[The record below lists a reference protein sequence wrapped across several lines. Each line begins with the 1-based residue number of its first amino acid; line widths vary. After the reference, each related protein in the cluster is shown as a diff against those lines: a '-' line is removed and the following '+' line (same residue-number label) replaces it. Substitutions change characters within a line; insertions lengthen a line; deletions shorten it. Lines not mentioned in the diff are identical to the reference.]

1 MQNPERLIALIKT
14 ICEENWSKVYYDL
27 FLTDKRMVLIHQKPK
42 LDSNY
47 STVGAAVGLA
57 GGMVG
62 ATVGAVLGAMVK
74 DIRDSKKNKA
84 QEAENAPTLNELLKA
99 DKKNCAIRY
108 EDLEWFKLNKSRS
121 EYCSIVFKIGKK
133 TRTFYLM
140 RERAEELGNAL
151 PNIVALNG
159 KLVK

>member
-1 MQNPERLIALIKT
+1 
-14 ICEENWSKVYYDL
+14 
-27 FLTDKRMVLIHQKPK
+27 MVLIHKKSK

-47 STVGAAVGLA
+47 SSVGYVVGGLA
-57 GGMVG
+57 GS
-62 ATVGAVLGAMVK
+62 VLGAMVK

-84 QEAENAPTLNELLKA
+84 QEAPTLDELLKA
-99 DKKNCAIRY
+99 DKKSCAIRY

-121 EYCSIVFKIGKK
+121 EYCSIVFKTGKK

-140 RERAEELGNAL
+140 EERAEELGNAL
-151 PNIVALNG
+151 PNIVALND

>member
-1 MQNPERLIALIKT
+1 MQNSERLITLIKT
-14 ICEENWSKVYYDL
+14 ICEESWSKVYYDL
-27 FLTDKRMVLIHQKPK
+27 FLTEKRLVLIHQKPK

-74 DIRDSKKNKA
+74 DIRDSKKNKT
-84 QEAENAPTLNELLKA
+84 QETPTLDELLKA
-99 DKKNCAIRY
+99 DKKSCAIRY
-108 EDLEWFKLNKSRS
+108 EELEWFKLNRSMS
-121 EYCSIVFKIGKK
+121 EYCSIVFKTGKK

-140 RERAEELGNAL
+140 EERADELFNVL
-151 PNIVALNG
+151 PDVVALND